1 MPFPPESPCLSIAIA
16 RLNIPQTNHFAIW
29 VMQAP
34 FQRGYVHHDQTWPET
49 LSQAWQA
56 WLEIFSPQSL
66 QVIPIGT
73 PQPAL
78 ASGSNLHAASDPTL
92 RISRTSRLMQN
103 LGMGLWQWL
112 FQGEIAH
119 SLHQSQGIA
128 IGQELPLRVRLDLRE
143 PELIAL
149 PWETMQPGP
158 GLPAIS
164 LSRDILFSRTTSDV
178 TPLPD
183 QHLGTS
189 LNILLVIGENS
200 PKVQS
205 SNVNS
210 ESSSSNDESSVYSKL
225 ELEKEAAQLTA
236 VLAHYN
242 KGQNSHNSI
251 PTVPCKVDTLIQ
263 PSREELISH
272 LDTKNY
278 NVLFYAGHGSPGP
291 DGGWLFLA
299 PETKLNGTEL
309 AQVLVRNGVTLAL
322 FNACWGA
329 QPSTEKEPSGLVN
342 SIPRSSLAE
351 VLIHHGVPAVLGMR
365 DEIADEEALS
375 FIETFA
381 QGLTEGMLIDQAVAV
396 ARQQLLTLY
405 KFNQPAWTLPVLY
418 MHPEFNGQL
427 IQVFDELVTQ
437 LPTNSPTWIGS
448 STSRAFLRSQDSNSQ
463 IWFIWAGMIRVGR
476 SQENDVV
483 ILERWVSQK
492 HAEIFCRCLPDENIE
507 PIYFLRDF
515 SRYGTLIYQSNS
527 WQRIHR
533 DEVAIESGTLIKF
546 GSSQG
551 QAFEFV
557 IETTTNFDYP

>member
-1 MPFPPESPCLSIAIA
+1 MLFPAESPCLSISIA
-16 RLNIPQTNHFAIW
+16 RLNIPETNHFAIW

-34 FQRGYVHHDQTWPET
+34 FQRGYVHHDQVWPET

-66 QVIPIGT
+66 PAIPIGT

-78 ASGSNLHAASDPTL
+78 ASTPNIHASSEPGL

-103 LGMGLWQWL
+103 LGMSLWQWL

-143 PELIAL
+143 AELIAL
-149 PWETMQPGP
+149 PWETMQSGP

-178 TPLPD
+178 NPLPE
-183 QHLGTS
+183 QHLAQS
-189 LNILLVIGENS
+189 LNILLVIGES
-200 PKVQS
+200 TPKAQWPTLTS
-205 SNVNS
+205 S
-210 ESSSSNDESSVYSKL
+210 ESNEQFPVSANL
-225 ELEKEAAQLTA
+225 QLEKEAAQLTE
-236 VLAHYN
+236 VLAHCN
-242 KGQNSHNSI
+242 KGQNAHNPI
-251 PTVPCKVDTLIQ
+251 PNVPCRVDTLIQ

-299 PETKLNGTEL
+299 PEIKLNGTEL
-309 AQVLVRNGVTLAL
+309 AQVLVRNSVTLAV
-322 FNACWGA
+322 FNTCWGA
-329 QPSTEKEPSGLVN
+329 QPATEKQASGQVD

-365 DEIADEEALS
+365 DEVADQEALS
-375 FIETFA
+375 FIEAFA
-381 QGLTEGMLIDQAVAV
+381 KGLTEGMLIDQAVAV

-463 IWFIWAGMIRVGR
+463 IWFIWAGTIRVGR

-492 HAEIFCRCLPDENIE
+492 HAEIFCRCLPDESLE

-515 SRYGTLIYQSNS
+515 SRYGTLICQSDS

-533 DEVAIESGTLIKF
+533 DEVAIASGTLLKF

-551 QAFEFV
+551 EAFQFV
-557 IETTTNFDYP
+557 IETTTSLD

>member
-1 MPFPPESPCLSIAIA
+1 MPFPAESPCLNIAIA
-16 RLNIPQTNHFAIW
+16 RLNIPETNHFAIW
-29 VMQAP
+29 VVQAP
-34 FQRGYVHHDQTWPET
+34 LQRGYVHHDQLWPES

-56 WLEIFSPQSL
+56 WLEIFSPQTL
-66 QVIPIGT
+66 QAIPIGT
-73 PQPAL
+73 PQPVL
-78 ASGSNLHAASDPTL
+78 ASTPNIHAAASEPGVKIGL
-92 RISRTSRLMQN
+92 TSRLMQN
-103 LGMGLWQWL
+103 LGINLWQWL

-119 SLHQSQGIA
+119 SLHHSQGIA

-143 PELIAL
+143 AELIAL

-164 LSRDILFSRTTSDV
+164 LSRDILFSRTTRDV
-178 TPLPD
+178 HPLPE
-183 QHLGTS
+183 QHLATS
-189 LNILLVIGENS
+189 LNILLVIGES
-200 PKVQS
+200 TPKVQWPTV
-205 SNVNS
+205 NNS
-210 ESSSSNDESSVYSKL
+210 ESNDQSPTFSAL
-225 ELEKEAAQLTA
+225 QLEKEAAQLTQ
-236 VLAHYN
+236 VLAYCN
-242 KGQNSHNSI
+242 KGKNSHHPI
-251 PTVPCKVDTLIQ
+251 PTVPCRVDTLIQ

-309 AQVLVRNGVTLAL
+309 AQALVRNSVKLSV

-329 QPSTEKEPSGLVN
+329 QPVTEKEASGQVN

-365 DEIADEEALS
+365 DEIADREALS
-375 FIETFA
+375 FIEAFA
-381 QGLTEGMLIDQAVAV
+381 QALTEGMLIDQAVAV

-448 STSRAFLRSQDSNSQ
+448 STSRAFLRSQDNNSQ
-463 IWFIWAGMIRVGR
+463 IWFIWAGSIRVGR

-492 HAEIFCRCLPDENIE
+492 HAEIFCRCLPDESIE

-515 SRYGTLIYQSNS
+515 SRYGTLMFQSDS

-533 DEVAIESGTLIKF
+533 DEVAIESGTLVKF

-551 QAFEFV
+551 QVFEFV
-557 IETTTNFDYP
+557 IETTTNFDY